1 MPQSRVQIAI
11 TRFALLVATLMST
24 RAGVRGQV
32 TSGYGANAN
41 GLPVL
46 DCSAFVSSSSYT
58 ATNEP
63 YQSRLHGCFLK
74 NTYDVSQLPVQSVC
88 SNIQYN

>member
-1 MPQSRVQIAI
+1 MIK
-11 TRFALLVATLMST
+11 RFALLVAMLMLAP
-24 RAGVRGQV
+24 AGVRGQV
-32 TSGYGANAN
+32 TSGYGSNAN

-46 DCSAFVSSSSYT
+46 DCSAFLSSSTFT

-74 NTYDVSQLPVQSVC
+74 NTYDVSQLPVQLAYSVC
-88 SNIQYN
+88 SH